1 MLFTFSIVT
10 VLAESVLMKSEFIW
24 LWQML
29 FCSRLNKFE
38 EYLWPILSAQTIHLS
53 VSFHPFWT
61 FFLAFILK
69 PLTSNISDNGIHYV
83 SQSEVLSSQLM
94 IEQKPLDVDDKN
106 KSLMSSIY
114 SKLFE
119 FTENNKGVIGYISF
133 LVYSQ
138 WPTHYC

>member
-1 MLFTFSIVT
+1 M
-10 VLAESVLMKSEFIW
+10 
-24 LWQML
+24 
-29 FCSRLNKFE
+29 
-38 EYLWPILSAQTIHLS
+38 
-53 VSFHPFWT
+53 
-61 FFLAFILK
+61 
-69 PLTSNISDNGIHYV
+69 SDDGIHYV

-138 WPTHYC
+138 